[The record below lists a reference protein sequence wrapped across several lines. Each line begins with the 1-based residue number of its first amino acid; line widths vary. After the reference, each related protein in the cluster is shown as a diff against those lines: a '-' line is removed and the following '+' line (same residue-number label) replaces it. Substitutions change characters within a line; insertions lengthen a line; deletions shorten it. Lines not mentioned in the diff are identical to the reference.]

1 MQISNLM
8 CRTEFWNNL
17 HQVRSKL
24 KNDHNITLKQ
34 LTRAIFSQSVPYN
47 KIRTLV
53 TLDMLLLTEN
63 SLMPSNI
70 AFADSFAG
78 YLL

>member
-1 MQISNLM
+1 M

-17 HQVRSKL
+17 HQVCSKS
-24 KNDHNITLKQ
+24 KNDHNITLEQ
-34 LTRAIFSQSVPYN
+34 LTCAIFSQSVPYN